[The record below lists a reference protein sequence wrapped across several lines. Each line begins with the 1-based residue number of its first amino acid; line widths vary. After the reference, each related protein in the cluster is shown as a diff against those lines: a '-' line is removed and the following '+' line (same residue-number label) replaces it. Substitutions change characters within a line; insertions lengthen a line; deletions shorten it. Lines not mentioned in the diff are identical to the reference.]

1 MKLNWRMWL
10 GVAIGAGCMYMAVR
24 KIDWREVMG
33 ALGRVQYLP
42 LIPCVL
48 LVFLGHIL
56 RALRWRILMAPIKV
70 VRTGRLFSA
79 LMIGY
84 VVNSITPAHLGELV
98 RAYVLGRREGIS
110 ASSVLA
116 TIVVERVI
124 DIFSLLGLMVLAV
137 FLYPFPAW
145 VTKSG
150 YLMLAGALALVLLLA
165 ALRRFPETTMG
176 YFARFASFIPGSVKK
191 RLSDAA
197 EGFISGILPLRG
209 KGDYII
215 AAVLSAAIWA
225 CYGLIFQL
233 CLYAFDFPNRYATG
247 WLTSLLLLVITTIA
261 VVVPSSPGY
270 VGTYHYLCQLTLAM
284 FLVPAGEA
292 LSFGALVHILNI
304 LPVTLAGVACARME
318 GVALTGKGNAP

>member
-1 MKLNWRMWL
+1 MWL
-10 GVAIGAGCMYMAVR
+10 GLAIGLGCMYMAVR
-24 KIDWREVMG
+24 KIEWREVTE

-42 LIPCVL
+42 LIPCL
-48 LVFLGHIL
+48 FLVFLGHIM
-56 RALRWRILMAPIKV
+56 RALRWRILMAPLKTV
-70 VRTGRLFSA
+70 KTVRLFSA

-98 RAYVLGRREGIS
+98 RAYVLGKREGIS

-124 DIFSLLGLMVLAV
+124 DIFSLLGLMLLAV
-137 FLYPFPAW
+137 FLYPFPGW

-165 ALRRFPETTMG
+165 ALRRFPETTLSC
-176 YFARFASFIPGSVKK
+176 FTRLAFFIPGGLRQ
-191 RLSDAA
+191 RLSGAA
-197 EGFISGILPLRG
+197 EGFITGIAPLQG
-209 KGDYII
+209 KGDYL
-215 AAVLSAAIWA
+215 AAAFLSAAIWA
-225 CYGLIFQL
+225 CYGLIFHL
-233 CLYAFDFPNRYATG
+233 CLYAFDFPNRYSTG
-247 WLTSLLLLVITTIA
+247 WIASLLLLIITTIA

-292 LSFGALVHILNI
+292 LSFAALVHILNM
-304 LPVTLAGVACARME
+304 LPVTLTGIACARME
-318 GVALTGKGNAP
+318 GVAITGGRRETGP